1 MGKKYISIE
10 REGRYGTYRGGNL
23 QYIDIV
29 SESVN
34 PDQGM
39 IDIETAG
46 EREMR
51 MRVPGPYS
59 LGGDVDIIVNPDNC
73 GKFLWW
79 VLGNKVTTPS
89 GACYT
94 HDFTSAQEIRSF
106 SMNIAPAVQ
115 DGPLGSYAMRRV
127 TGCAI
132 SSMSFEAVAREA
144 LTSTVS
150 VMAKRDDLVADGQA
164 PSFSSLRPFI
174 FFEGTVTLNGVTVA
188 NVEAFR
194 VTIENE
200 IADDAYVLGER
211 YIPGIRLQGITI
223 SGDMDLAFLDWS
235 MYRRFWDGTAAGTGP
250 TNSIASVGLALT
262 MTGQATGCHG
272 ADANYKLLLDL
283 PACYFDT
290 TEANIDRRE
299 RIVQS
304 LNFTCIYDQDD
315 AYTLQATLINKMPL
329 SSSTTTSTSTTST
342 TTTSTSTTSTST
354 TSTTAAP

>member
-59 LGGDVDIIVNPDNC
+59 IGGDVDIIVNPDNC
-73 GKFLWW
+73 ARFLWW
-79 VLGNKVTTPS
+79 VLGNKSTTAS

-106 SMNIAPAVQ
+106 SMNIAPATV
-115 DGPLGSYAMRRV
+115 DDHLGYAMRRV

-132 SSMSFEAVAREA
+132 TSMSFEAVAREA

-150 VMAKRDDLVADGQA
+150 VIAKRDDLVTDPQV
-164 PSFSSLRPFI
+164 PSFSGLRPFI
-174 FFEGTVTLNGVTVA
+174 FFEGTVTLNGVSVA

-211 YIPGIRLQGITI
+211 YLPGIRLQGITI
-223 SGDMDLAFLDWS
+223 SGDMDLAFEDWN
-235 MYRRFWDGTAAGTGP
+235 MYRRFWGAQHATGP
-250 TNSIASVGLALT
+250 TNSVGSVALALT
-262 MTGQATGCHG
+262 MTGEATGCTG

-304 LNFTCIYDQDD
+304 LNFTCIYDGDD
-315 AYTLQATLINKMPL
+315 NYTLQATLINQMPL
-329 SSSTTTSTSTTST
+329 STTTTTST
-342 TTTSTSTTSTST
+342 TTTSTSSTSTST
-354 TSTTAAP
+354 TSTSTSTSTAPP